1 MKYVLDASVA
11 ICWVIPRP
19 LTPKAVRLRD
29 EYLRQIHEFVA
40 PAVFIDEVAGALTKA
55 ERQKDIA
62 VGQAAPLYAKVM
74 NSPPVL
80 IAHAP
85 LIARAIDISSRTRSG
100 YYDCLYVALAEREG
114 CPLITARSAGF
125 GAVAEGRVDDQSTAI
140 STHNGRLLRMLL
152 WYGNV
157 ISVWKD
163 SHLR

>member
-1 MKYVLDASVA
+1 MKYVLNASVA

-19 LTPKAVRLRD
+19 LTPKADRLRN
-29 EYLRQIHEFVA
+29 EYHRQIHELLA

-100 YYDCLYVALAEREG
+100 YYDSKCVLFLTPFFLSPWLKSHKCPTAMCRIGAGYDASGIAPVERTTSG
-114 CPLITARSAGF
+114 
-125 GAVAEGRVDDQSTAI
+125 
-140 STHNGRLLRMLL
+140 
-152 WYGNV
+152 
-157 ISVWKD
+157 
-163 SHLR
+163 

>member
-29 EYLRQIHEFVA
+29 EYQRQIHELLA
-40 PAVFIDEVAGALTKA
+40 PAVFIDEVAGAFTKA

-62 VGQAAPLYAKVM
+62 IGQAAPLYAKVM

-80 IAHAP
+80 IAHAA

-100 YYDCLYVALAEREG
+100 GACSPPSTTGLANQFLG
-114 CPLITARSAGF
+114 C
-125 GAVAEGRVDDQSTAI
+125 
-140 STHNGRLLRMLL
+140 
-152 WYGNV
+152 
-157 ISVWKD
+157 
-163 SHLR
+163 

>member
-1 MKYVLDASVA
+1 MKYVLDVSVA

-19 LTPKAVRLRD
+19 LSPKAVKLRD
-29 EYLRQIHEFVA
+29 EYLLQIHELVA
-40 PAVFIDEVAGALTKA
+40 PAVFIDEAAGALTKA

-80 IAHAP
+80 IPHAS

-114 CPLITARSAGF
+114 CELVTADHKSVNNLAPHFPFIVPLVS
-125 GAVAEGRVDDQSTAI
+125 
-140 STHNGRLLRMLL
+140 LP
-152 WYGNV
+152 
-157 ISVWKD
+157 
-163 SHLR
+163 